1 MILTKVNAIYKDGVY
16 TWNFPKKTFKWKL
29 KRLISSK
36 DKKMVYGYAY
46 FNQGVEQ
53 SGVLIETNKQ
63 QDTLIPKDY
72 VDKIEFSFCVKDN
85 CPIGEIYEDVLQIE
99 IELLQVEQI

>member
-1 MILTKVNAIYKDGVY
+1 MILTKANAIYKDGVY

-29 KRLISSK
+29 KRLLSK

-46 FNQGVEQ
+46 PNQGVEQ

-72 VDKIEFSFCVKDN
+72 SNKTMFSFCVKDG
-85 CPIGEIYEDVLQIE
+85 CPVGVTYEDVLQLE
-99 IELLQVEQI
+99 IELV

>member
-1 MILTKVNAIYKDGVY
+1 
-16 TWNFPKKTFKWKL
+16 
-29 KRLISSK
+29 
-36 DKKMVYGYAY
+36 MVYGYAY
-46 FNQGVEQ
+46 PNQGVEQ

-72 VDKIEFSFCVKDN
+72 FDKIEFSFCVKDN
-85 CPIGEIYEDVLQIE
+85 CPVGEIYKDVSDIS

>member
-1 MILTKVNAIYKDGVY
+1 MTILTKATAIYKDGIY
-16 TWNFPKKTFKWKL
+16 TWNFPRKSFKWKL
-29 KRLISSK
+29 KKVTSK

-46 FNQGVEQ
+46 PGGEQ

-72 VDKIEFSFCVKDN
+72 SNKTSFSFCIKDG
-85 CPIGEIYEDVLQIE
+85 CPIGVIFEDVLQLE